1 MICSVS
7 QVLLETKPDIPLC
20 PNNLKVL
27 GFHTGQS
34 VINFVV
40 TISLTQSD
48 AILRHSASWLGLAA
62 LQDDRQY
69 KSVIT
74 W

>member
-7 QVLLETKPDIPLC
+7 QVFLETKPDIPLC